1 VNEALSYGCPVV
13 VSDICGC
20 TPELVLSGVTGFVFP
35 ATDVGALC
43 ERMHQVISLNNDRFN
58 TAKRC
63 LEVISQY
70 TPERAAFEILKG
82 CEQILKYS

>member
-1 VNEALSYGCPVV
+1 
-13 VSDICGC
+13 
-20 TPELVLSGVTGFVFP
+20 
-35 ATDVGALC
+35 
-43 ERMHQVISLNNDRFN
+43 
-58 TAKRC
+58 